1 MNRSMPAHS
10 PWLRWLVACIFVA
23 LAAHPSHSQDN
34 RDRDAYGGGFNDP
47 FSDAQS
53 RYAPPGQ
60 RPPSNFRLGIY
71 SRNTPTGIV
80 VTSVTPGS
88 IAQQSGIEPNDTILT
103 VNGYQVGIVNGRT
116 YDIAEELVR
125 RVDGQGR
132 VTLLVQNR
140 RNGQLLNIPVQFFSG
155 GGGNTGGG
163 FGPGFG
169 QVLTGSANTGNR
181 NLVTPGMMLSVR
193 LIDVSYP
200 QWQNVAVAETQVP
213 YLGRWPMEFQLNL
226 DPNSIRPDHRYAVD
240 AAITQQ
246 GYPILETPS
255 SIPVNVNNPNGRI
268 SLTLIPS
275 RNQNTNPGIPNT
287 GKPIDA
293 VSAWYQQL
301 LGRNLNEREQAVW
314 QRELSKGKTVD
325 DILAT
330 ILCSSEYFDQFRGN
344 VDQYINDVYLV
355 IFNRNPTAQE
365 VRSLRNQMSQSA
377 ELRYPVV
384 QSLMRQRNR

>member
-1 MNRSMPAHS
+1 M
-10 PWLRWLVACIFVA
+10 LLVGL
-23 LAAHPSHSQDN
+23 LAFESHSQDN

-71 SRNTPTGIV
+71 SRNTPTGV
-80 VTSVTPGS
+80 VVSSVTPGS

-116 YDIAEELVR
+116 YDISEELAR
-125 RVDGQGR
+125 RIDGQGR
-132 VTLLVQNR
+132 ATLLIQNR
-140 RNGQLLNIPVQFFSG
+140 RNGQLLNIPVQFFG
-155 GGGNTGGG
+155 GGGGGFSGGSSGGGGG
-163 FGPGFG
+163 FGPGVG
-169 QVLTGSANTGNR
+169 QILIGTANTGNR
-181 NLVTPGMMLSVR
+181 NLVTPGMVLSVR

-200 QWQNVAVAETQVP
+200 QWQNVAIAETQVP
-213 YLGRWPMEFQLNL
+213 YTGRWPMAFQLNL
-226 DPNSIRPDHRYAVD
+226 NPNSIRPDHRYAVD

-246 GYPILETPS
+246 GYPVLETPS
-255 SIPVNVNNPNGRI
+255 SQPVNLDSGNGRV

-275 RNQNTNPGIPNT
+275 RNQNTNPGLPNS
-287 GKPIDA
+287 GKPIDQVA
-293 VSAWYQQL
+293 AWYQQL

-314 QRELSKGKTVD
+314 QRELGKGKSLD

-330 ILCSSEYFDQFRGN
+330 ILCSSEYFDQSRGN
-344 VDQYINDVYLV
+344 VDRYITDVYQV
-355 IFNRNPTAQE
+355 IFNRNPTPQE
-365 VRSLRNQMSQSA
+365 VQSLRNQMSQSA
-377 ELRYPVV
+377 TSRYPVV